1 MEPASHT
8 ADLTVVM
15 GAGNHSGPGRLALLV
30 SQVLGSEPFIQRGIH
45 RTSLSFA

>member
-1 MEPASHT
+1 MEPASRT

-15 GAGNHSGPGRLALLV
+15 GAGNHSGPGSLALQV
-30 SQVLGSEPFIQRGIH
+30 SQVLGSEPFVQRGIH